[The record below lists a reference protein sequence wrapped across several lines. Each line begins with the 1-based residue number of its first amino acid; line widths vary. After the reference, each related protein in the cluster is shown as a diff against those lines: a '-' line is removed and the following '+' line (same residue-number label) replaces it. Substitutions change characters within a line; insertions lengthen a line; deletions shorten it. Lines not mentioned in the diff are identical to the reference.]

1 MALEF
6 NNLNYLGIDLV
17 AMCVNDILANGG
29 EPLFFLDYFS
39 SSKINNSD
47 FLKVI
52 RSINI
57 GCIQAGCSLIGGE
70 TAEMPGIYS
79 KNDFDLAGFAVGVVE
94 RKDLINKNNVK
105 SGDIIIGLESSGFH
119 SNGYS
124 LIRNIIKTKKI
135 SLHSNVPYKKKGKI
149 GDELIIPTKI
159 YVKELLPLI
168 KNKLINSIA
177 HITGGGI
184 SENLSR
190 GIPNNLKAVIDTK
203 DFRIPKLFLWLKELS
218 NISVKE
224 MLNTF
229 NCGIGMIIIVKNRN
243 KKKVCD
249 FLTKNKVNYSTIG
262 EIKKKNSKDK
272 KILIKKF
279 DKWNLI

>member
-1 MALEF
+1 
-6 NNLNYLGIDLV
+6 
-17 AMCVNDILANGG
+17 
-29 EPLFFLDYFS
+29 
-39 SSKINNSD
+39 
-47 FLKVI
+47 
-52 RSINI
+52 
-57 GCIQAGCSLIGGE
+57 
-70 TAEMPGIYS
+70 MPGIYS

-94 RKDLINKNNVK
+94 RRDLINKNNVK

-218 NISVKE
+218 NISVRE